1 MLIEEFITQIKSK
14 GFSMSLK
21 LVLSLEI
28 NTRLKEKDDQNKWII
43 GKGIWHTAFATMR
56 DIQLNQIV
64 QNLIKLV
71 SKCRYDEVIKAALK
85 SISYPINQ

>member
-28 NTRLKEKDDQNKWII
+28 NTRLKEKDDQNK
-43 GKGIWHTAFATMR
+43 
-56 DIQLNQIV
+56 
-64 QNLIKLV
+64 
-71 SKCRYDEVIKAALK
+71 
-85 SISYPINQ
+85 